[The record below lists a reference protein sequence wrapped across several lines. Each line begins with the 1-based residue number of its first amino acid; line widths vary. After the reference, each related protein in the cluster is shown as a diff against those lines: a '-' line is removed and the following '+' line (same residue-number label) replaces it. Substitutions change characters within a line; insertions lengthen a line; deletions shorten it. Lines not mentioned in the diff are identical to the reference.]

1 VAGSIAIPGLFRPVI
16 FGDEVLIDGR
26 AVNPLRYDLL
36 FCLADIIVAVDV
48 TFGGRSSKRRA
59 PSPFGSMFGA
69 AQIMQGAITVQKIKL
84 GAPDILAR
92 PKVLIP
98 EEAAPQFLDDAAPRN
113 GMMPPSDSEMIAP
126 PITE

>member
-48 TFGGRSSKRRA
+48 TFGGR
-59 PSPFGSMFGA
+59 
-69 AQIMQGAITVQKIKL
+69 
-84 GAPDILAR
+84 
-92 PKVLIP
+92 
-98 EEAAPQFLDDAAPRN
+98 
-113 GMMPPSDSEMIAP
+113 
-126 PITE
+126 